1 MSACSWP
8 PGPPGGADRTTG
20 PGAPR
25 APGEP
30 VRPIRYVALG
40 DSMTE
45 GVGDP
50 DPARPNGVR
59 GWADLVAEQLTAAHP
74 GTCYANLAVRGR
86 LLRGVVAE
94 QLEPC
99 LALEPTLVSLYAG
112 GNDLL
117 RPRADVDALMQV
129 YAEAVARLRSSG
141 AQVLLFTAFDPGR
154 DAPTSWTR
162 PRQALYNEHVREI
175 ADRYGCLVL
184 DYWRMRELQDW
195 RYWAVDRLHMS
206 AAGHTRVAAAVL
218 ELLGVAH
225 DLRLPPTEQLPVT
238 GTPGVLREDLTWAR
252 EHLLPWIG
260 RRLRGTSSGDSVQAR
275 RPECTPLPLPGAARG
290 SAGLRGSGEPVDWAD
305 AGHA

>member
-1 MSACSWP
+1 MTEPTASRPAPVP
-8 PGPPGGADRTTG
+8 PA
-20 PGAPR
+20 
-25 APGEP
+25 
-30 VRPIRYVALG
+30 RPIRYVALG

-74 GTCYANLAVRGR
+74 DTRYANLAVRGR
-86 LLRGVVAE
+86 LLRGIVE
-94 QLEPC
+94 GQLDAC

-112 GNDLL
+112 GNDML
-117 RPRADVDALMQV
+117 RPRVDVDALMEV
-129 YAEAVARLRSSG
+129 YEQAVARLRASG
-141 AQVLLFTAFDPGR
+141 AEVVLFTAFDPGR

-175 ADRYGCLVL
+175 ADRHGCRVL
-184 DYWRMRELQDW
+184 DYWRMRTLQDW

-206 AAGHTRVAAAVL
+206 AAGHTYVAARML

-225 DLRLPPTEQLPVT
+225 ALELPPTEQLPVT
-238 GTPGVLREDLTWAR
+238 ASPGVLKEDLYWAR
-252 EHLLPWIG
+252 EYLLPWIG
-260 RRLRGTSSGDSVQAR
+260 RRLRGTSSGDTV
-275 RPECTPLPLPGAARG
+275 AARHPG
-290 SAGLRGSGEPVDWAD
+290 WTTLFPRDVVPAGPAPRGAAGLRGSGEPVDWPE